1 MKPSEFI
8 NEKEIERF
16 YQPEDDSINLTIE
29 KKYLKHLDK
38 RFIDRNSIIK
48 KILKFTPTT
57 NKKKNDMLREQILTL
72 LGFFTE

>member
-29 KKYLKHLDK
+29 KKYLKQLDK

-72 LGFFTE
+72 LGL